1 MSCLAYL
8 SFRGSLPKLNGMVL
22 VNGLEAPVLIE
33 RDALGV
39 ATIRGE
45 TRIDVARATG
55 FLHAQERFF
64 QMDLLRRSAAR
75 ELAAVFALRNLT
87 IEWLRQAGGHGLP

>member
-1 MSCLAYL
+1 MKKFALSASLYLLGLSCLAYL

-45 TRIDVARATG
+45 TRIDVARPLNQAPG
-55 FLHAQERFF
+55 LEIVLFVVSP
-64 QMDLLRRSAAR
+64 QM
-75 ELAAVFALRNLT
+75 
-87 IEWLRQAGGHGLP
+87 P